1 MVSDPLLP
9 NDWHEDPWDDVSVVS
24 EGATEELLPSLDH
37 FRGPLR
43 MVATIVV
50 AVVLLLG
57 GTGWWVVHQL
67 NPSGAPGASINFT
80 VNDGDTISSVS
91 RRLADQG
98 IVKSASI
105 FRWYAST
112 RGGIDLSP
120 GYYTL
125 HVGDNAG
132 SIIKALSTPP
142 AQTFVSVT
150 FPEGMTVAQMAERLS
165 SKLTF
170 MSPADFIAAAS
181 DGSVRSQLQPKNVNS
196 LEGLLFPDT
205 YQVSGDGS
213 ESRVVSTMA
222 TMMERVARQVDL
234 AAGAKL
240 RGYSPYQILI
250 IASLVEREAKVA
262 ADRPKI
268 AQVIYN
274 RLAAKMPL
282 EIDAAVKYGQDPA
295 MSWTDMKAT
304 DTPYN
309 TYIHKGLPP
318 TPIAN
323 PGRASIQAALAPAGN
338 PPKTDEACVGLAAGV
353 KCQYLFYVLANAEGG
368 HTFATT
374 YEQHLANVAKS
385 KAAGLLP

>member
-1 MVSDPLLP
+1 MTGDPLLP
-9 NDWHEDPWDDVSVVS
+9 NDWREDPWDEVSVVA
-24 EGATEELLPSLDH
+24 EGATEELVPGLDH
-37 FRGPLR
+37 LRGPVR
-43 MVATIVV
+43 MVLTIVI
-50 AVVLLLG
+50 AVILLIG
-57 GTGWWVVHQL
+57 GTGWWVIHQL
-67 NPSGAPGASINFT
+67 NPSGAPGATVNFT
-80 VNDGDTISSVS
+80 VNDGDTLSSVAS
-91 RRLADQG
+91 RLEDQKV
-98 IVKSASI
+98 IKSASI

-112 RGGIDLSP
+112 KGGIDLTP

-125 HVGDNAG
+125 HVGENAG
-132 SIIKALSTPP
+132 AIIKALSTPP
-142 AQTFVSVT
+142 AQTFISVT
-150 FPEGMTVAQMAERLS
+150 FPEGMTVAQMADRLS

-170 MSPADFIAAAS
+170 MTPADFLTAAT
-181 DGSVRSQLQPKNVNS
+181 DGSVRSELQPKNINT

-222 TMMERVARQVDL
+222 SMMERVARQVDL
-234 AAGAKL
+234 TAGAKL

-250 IASLVEREAKVA
+250 IASLIEREAKVA

-309 TYIHKGLPP
+309 TYINKGLPP

-323 PGRASIQAALAPAGN
+323 PGRASIQAALAPAGA
-338 PPKTDEACVGLAAGV
+338 PPKADEACVGLAAGV

-368 HTFATT
+368 HAFATT
-374 YEQHLANVAKS
+374 YEQHLANVAKA

>member
-1 MVSDPLLP
+1 MTGDPLLP
-9 NDWHEDPWDDVSVVS
+9 NDWREDPWDEVSVVA
-24 EGATEELLPSLDH
+24 EGATEELVPGLDH
-37 FRGPLR
+37 LRGPVR
-43 MVATIVV
+43 MVLTIVI
-50 AVVLLLG
+50 AVILLIG
-57 GTGWWVVHQL
+57 GTGWWVIHQL
-67 NPSGAPGASINFT
+67 NPSGAPGATVNFT
-80 VNDGDTISSVS
+80 VNDGDTLSSVAS
-91 RRLADQG
+91 RLEDQKV
-98 IVKSASI
+98 IKSASI

-112 RGGIDLSP
+112 KGGIDLTP

-125 HVGDNAG
+125 HVGENAG
-132 SIIKALSTPP
+132 AIIKALSTPP
-142 AQTFVSVT
+142 AQTFISVT
-150 FPEGMTVAQMAERLS
+150 FPEGMTVAQMADRLS

-170 MSPADFIAAAS
+170 MTPADFLTAAT
-181 DGSVRSQLQPKNVNS
+181 DGSVRSELQPKNINT

-222 TMMERVARQVDL
+222 SMMERVARQVDL
-234 AAGAKL
+234 TAGAKL

-250 IASLVEREAKVA
+250 IASLIEREAKVA

-282 EIDAAVKYGQDPA
+282 EIDAAVKYGQDPT

-309 TYIHKGLPP
+309 TYINKGLPP

-323 PGRASIQAALAPAGN
+323 PGRASIQAALAPAGA
-338 PPKTDEACVGLAAGV
+338 PPKADEACVGLAAGV

-368 HTFATT
+368 HAFATT
-374 YEQHLANVAKS
+374 YEQHLANVAKA